1 MAETPVPREATLSFG
16 DRIADRVTA
25 WGGSWTFIF
34 VTIVAIGI
42 WMIVNVR
49 LERAFDPY
57 PYILLNLVLA
67 CMTVLQAP
75 LIMMSQNRQAERDRL
90 DAQHDYEVNTKS
102 ALEIATLKATL
113 ETIRE
118 GQWQELMME
127 QQRQLQL
134 LSDLAARLEAN
145 RRD

>member
-1 MAETPVPREATLSFG
+1 MAETPAPPRETTLAFG

-49 LERAFDPY
+49 LARAFDPY

-90 DAQHDYEVNTKS
+90 AAQHDYDVNTKS

-134 LSDLAARLEAN
+134 LSDLAARLGG
-145 RRD
+145 RD